1 MSRIGNLKIVLPE
14 KVDVVFNRESGEIA
28 VKGPRGEVDDI
39 FLNGFEFVKEDN
51 FITVK
56 IKSQKDNYGK
66 EDSFQGLYRTILQ
79 NMIIGVTKGFEK
91 KLELIGVGYKAV
103 MNGPNILELDL
114 GYSHKVLF
122 VLPKEIVC
130 KVEAEK
136 GKNIIIIL
144 SGNEKYLV
152 GQIAAKIK
160 SLRSVEPYK
169 GKGFRYLGETIKL
182 KAGKTT
188 AAKK

>member
-1 MSRIGNLKIVLPE
+1 
-14 KVDVVFNRESGEIA
+14 
-28 VKGPRGEVDDI
+28 
-39 FLNGFEFVKEDN
+39 
-51 FITVK
+51 
-56 IKSQKDNYGK
+56 
-66 EDSFQGLYRTILQ
+66 
-79 NMIIGVTKGFEK
+79 MI
-91 KLELIGVGYKAV
+91 
-103 MNGPNILELDL
+103 GPNILELDL

-136 GKNIIIIL
+136 GKNIIIVL